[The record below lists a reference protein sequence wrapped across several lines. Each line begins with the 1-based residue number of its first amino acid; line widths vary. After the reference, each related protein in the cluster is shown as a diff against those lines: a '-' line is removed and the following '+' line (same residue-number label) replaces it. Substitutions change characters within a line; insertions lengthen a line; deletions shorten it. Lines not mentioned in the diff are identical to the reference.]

1 MRALAGRFVT
11 HRFAMDEFEH
21 AYDVFGDAAAN
32 GALKVVLTRQ
42 EKEAG
47 E

>member
-1 MRALAGRFVT
+1 
-11 HRFAMDEFEH
+11 MDDFEQ
-21 AYDVFGDAAAN
+21 AYDVFGDAASN

-42 EKEAG
+42 DEEAD